1 MTRLL
6 LHGIIPII
14 QMPFTSGGVIDEPS
28 LRAEVEW
35 AIQAG
40 ADGVGMGNASET
52 MLLAEEERR
61 SVAHVIVDTAN
72 GRVPVVIATGHQGTE
87 IAAALSAEA
96 QDLGADAVLV
106 MPYVPGGV
114 DDYARYFGAVAA
126 AVDIPIVVQD
136 AAHPIPVALLARLNS
151 EYAHVAYVKA
161 ETPDA
166 LVKTRR
172 ILQATEGRV
181 TVLGGAGGNHIIEQH
196 AAGVKGWMPGTSLT
210 DRFVAVYARL
220 EAGDVDGARTRLYA
234 GILPLATFHAASR
247 RFITVE
253 KEVLRARGVIATTY
267 SRRELPLDPFLRAQL
282 TPLLRY
288 LGITAAGDEV
298 H

>member
-1 MTRLL
+1 MTSPV

-40 ADGVGMGNASET
+40 ADGVGTGNASET
-52 MLLAEEERR
+52 MLLSEAERR
-61 SVAHVIVDTAN
+61 RVARIIVDTAD

-106 MPYVPGGV
+106 MPYVPGDA

-126 AVDIPIVVQD
+126 AVDITLVVQD
-136 AAHPIPVALLARLNS
+136 AAHPIPVALLARLNN
-151 EYAHVAYVKA
+151 EYAHIRYVKA

-166 LVKTRR
+166 LAKTQR
-172 ILQATEGRV
+172 IRQATEDPV

-210 DRFVAVYARL
+210 DRFVAVYARVV
-220 EAGDVDGARTRLYA
+220 AGDVDGARTRLYA

-247 RFITVE
+247 KFITVE
-253 KEVLRARGVIATTY
+253 KEVLHARGVIATTY
-267 SRRELPLDPFLRAQL
+267 SRRELPLDPFQRAQL
-282 TPLLRY
+282 SALLRY
-288 LGITAAGDEV
+288 LDLPVAGDEV